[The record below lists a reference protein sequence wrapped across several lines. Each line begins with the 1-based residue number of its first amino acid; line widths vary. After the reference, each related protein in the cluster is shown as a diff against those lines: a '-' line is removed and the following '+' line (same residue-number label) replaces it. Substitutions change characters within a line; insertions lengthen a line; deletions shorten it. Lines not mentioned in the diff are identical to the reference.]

1 MKRQNGFTLV
11 ELLVVIAIIG
21 MLVGLLL
28 PAVQQAREA
37 ARNMQCSNNLKQMGI
52 AGQNHLSTAR
62 CFPSGG
68 WHYRWT
74 GVPEMGF
81 GMKQPGGF
89 IYSLLPFL
97 EQNALHQ
104 MGMDSDPGVG
114 THTRLTTPLTFTH
127 CPSRRTSKLYP
138 YTSSQSCFTRDG
150 SSVTVSE
157 SLKTDYAANSGTY
170 TSNSS
175 NDHGGQG
182 AAKVLTIA
190 DKDIRT
196 HNANASKNYTGLTF
210 GYSNVTDGEIRDG
223 MSNTYLYGEKCMNA
237 SCYEDGKDG
246 SDNESGYAGHGNETC
261 RGAFPN
267 YKDQSM
273 VYQDRAGLQRHFA
286 FGSTHAGA
294 CNIAF
299 ADASVHKI
307 SYSIEFEVHYCM
319 ANKSDGGQYD
329 GNFVQISY

>member
-89 IYSLLPFL
+89 LYSLLPFV

-104 MGMDSDPGVG
+104 MGTDNPDEG
-114 THTRLTTPLTFTH
+114 TRTRVTTPLSFTH

-138 YTSSQSCFTRDG
+138 YTSSQSCLTRDG
-150 SSVTVSE
+150 GSLTVTE
-157 SLKTDYAANSGTY
+157 SMKTDYAACSGTHTDNGNNDY
-170 TSNSS
+170 GGHGATKVRELADKSIRDQNANSS
-175 NDHGGQG
+175 
-182 AAKVLTIA
+182 
-190 DKDIRT
+190 
-196 HNANASKNYTGLTF
+196 KNHTGITY
-210 GYSNVTDGEIRDG
+210 GYSNVMDGEIRDG

-246 SDNESGYAGHGNETC
+246 SDNECGYAGHGNETC

-267 YKDQSM
+267 YSSSSL

-286 FGSTHAGA
+286 FGSVHAGG
-294 CNIAF
+294 CNMAF
-299 ADASVHKI
+299 ADASVQRI
-307 SYSIEFEVHYCM
+307 SYSIEFEVHYCL
-319 ANKSDGGQYD
+319 ANKSDGGQYN
-329 GNFVQISY
+329 GNFVQIAY